1 VLNTPFAPWPSFSPE
16 EVQAVADVLASNRVN
31 YWTGEVCRTF
41 EQRFADWVGVS
52 HAIALMNGTV
62 ALDAALFALGIGPG
76 DEVIVTPRTFMASA
90 SCVAMTGATPV
101 FADIDPDTQGLSAET
116 IAAVLTPRTR
126 AVIPVHLGGAPC
138 DMDPIMALA
147 EATGIKVIE
156 DCAQAHGARYKG
168 RSVGSIGH
176 IGAWSFCQDKIM
188 TTGGEGGMVTTSDPA
203 LWSAM
208 WSWKD
213 HGKSW
218 EGVYERAH
226 PPGPRLV
233 HDTFGLNGRMI
244 EMQAAIGVIQL
255 ERMAGWTARRT
266 ELAQRLS
273 QACAAHELFR
283 LPAITDDLVQAWYRF
298 YAFVRPERLAPG
310 WTRER
315 IIEAITARGVP
326 CFHGSAPEIYL
337 ERAFDGTPSR
347 PAQRLP
353 VARALGETSIA
364 FLVHPTITDD
374 QIEQAV
380 EAIHSVAREAAA

>member
-1 VLNTPFAPWPSFSPE
+1 MLNTPFAPWPSFSPE

-31 YWTGEVCRTF
+31 YWTGDVCRTF
-41 EQRFADWVGVS
+41 ERRFADWAEVP

-188 TTGGEGGMVTTSDPA
+188 TTGGEGGMATTSDPA

-218 EGVYERAH
+218 EGVYERPH

-283 LPAITDDLVQAWYRF
+283 LPAITDDVVHAWYRF

-315 IIEAITARGVP
+315 IIEAIVERGVP
-326 CFHGSAPEIYL
+326 CFHGSAPEIYM

-374 QIEQAV
+374 QIERAV
-380 EAIHSVAREAAA
+380 EAVHSVAREAAA